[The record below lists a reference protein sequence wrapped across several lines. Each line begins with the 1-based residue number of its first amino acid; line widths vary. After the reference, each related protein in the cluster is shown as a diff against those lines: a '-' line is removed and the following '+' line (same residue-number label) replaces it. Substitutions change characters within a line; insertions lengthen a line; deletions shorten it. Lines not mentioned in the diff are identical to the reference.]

1 VKVGACGWLILKGS
15 QEKIK
20 AGLHGFVLV
29 AEPDDDA
36 ARGWKRCVASSKSD
50 AAFSF
55 GADDEGVR
63 SGL

>member
-1 VKVGACGWLILKGS
+1 MRLEEMDRLF
-15 QEKIK
+15 Q
-20 AGLHGFVLV
+20 
-29 AEPDDDA
+29 
-36 ARGWKRCVASSKSD
+36 SD